1 MRNFRKISPGID
13 SIVMVMTWLM
23 ERKEGI
29 ENMSRLYVYISH
41 NTVTTCFVSFQR
53 VSILGKNT

>member
-1 MRNFRKISPGID
+1 MRKLWKISPGID
-13 SIVMVMTWLM
+13 SIVMVMIRLM

-29 ENMSRLYVYISH
+29 ENKSCSYVYICH